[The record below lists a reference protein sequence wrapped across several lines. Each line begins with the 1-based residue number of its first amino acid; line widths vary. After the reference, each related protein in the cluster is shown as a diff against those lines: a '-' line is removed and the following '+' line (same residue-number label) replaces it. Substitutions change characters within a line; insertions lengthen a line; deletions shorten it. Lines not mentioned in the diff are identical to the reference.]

1 MLTLDRRIELTN
13 RLCYLFV
20 IFLIGCL
27 TGWIYEEIFYWYTE
41 GMLRNRGILY
51 GPWLPIYGVG
61 ALGIYA
67 MKPFKKNP
75 AVLFLLSAGITGVV
89 EYRLDRDPLLR
100 YAPVGLPGT
109 IREYQRDY
117 LRPQCGQLRP
127 AGAGVPLSDRAF
139 HGARDGQAE
148 QEGGLWRVLF
158 ACGAAPDG
166 LHSERTL
173 SDAHYILRKKP

>member
-75 AVLFLLSAGITGVV
+75 AVLFLLSAGITGIQQLVS
-89 EYRLDRDPLLR
+89 EGEFELMQEESTCPLEKVKTEDGW
-100 YAPVGLPGT
+100 ADEIMAHM
-109 IREYQRDY
+109 IRCKH
-117 LRPQCGQLRP
+117 CGQIFTC
-127 AGAGVPLSDRAF
+127 VVNT
-139 HGARDGQAE
+139 
-148 QEGGLWRVLF
+148 WR
-158 ACGAAPDG
+158 G
-166 LHSERTL
+166 SE
-173 SDAHYILRKKP
+173 HFRKGKG